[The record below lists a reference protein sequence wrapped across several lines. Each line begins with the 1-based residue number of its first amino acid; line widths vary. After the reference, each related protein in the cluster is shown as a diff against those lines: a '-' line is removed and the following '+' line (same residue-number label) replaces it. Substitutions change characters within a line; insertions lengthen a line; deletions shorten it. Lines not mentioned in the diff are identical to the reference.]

1 MKTIIESLHDK
12 CKNSSLTLSDVPP
25 QNVFGNF
32 VPMVSPIEETDVLEY
47 ICSLTDGYMES
58 EYKLAY
64 VNGFVTK
71 FDIDMFNCMLDT
83 EDVECSVP
91 FMMNSLD
98 EVNYYLTLTASE
110 NMLYVISKEYDS
122 TDDSTLYSLSKVY
135 KYLG

>member
-1 MKTIIESLHDK
+1 MKTIIESLHAK
-12 CKNSSLTLSDVPP
+12 CKNSTLSLTDVHP

-71 FDIDMFNCMLDT
+71 FDLDMFDCMLDT
-83 EDVECSVP
+83 ENVECSVP
-91 FMMNSLD
+91 FMMNSLE
-98 EVNYYLTLTASE
+98 EVNYYLSQAASE
-110 NMLYVISKEYDS
+110 NMLYIISKEYDS
-122 TDDSTLYSLSKVY
+122 TDDSTMYSLTKVFRH
-135 KYLG
+135 LI

>member
-12 CKNSSLTLSDVPP
+12 CKNSSLTLSDVHP

-64 VNGFVTK
+64 VNGYITK

-98 EVNYYLTLTASE
+98 EVNYYLSLTASE